1 MAWKRS
7 VEYIL
12 KPKKRKGI
20 PEGIWSKCPACSR
33 ILYTEQLLK
42 NLKVCPKC
50 GYHFRLSAQE
60 RLSQLLQE
68 NTFEETDSTLEPVD
82 PLKFEDKQKYSDRV
96 KEAQEKTG
104 LKEAVITGEGKIG
117 DHNIAVGFFN
127 FSFLG
132 GSMASVVGEKV
143 CRLIE
148 RGAEK
153 ELPLVIVS
161 ASGGAR
167 MQEGIL
173 SLMQMVKTSAALNL
187 YNKKKLP
194 YVSILTDP
202 TTGGVSASFAFLA
215 DIIIA
220 EPGALIGFAGPRVIE
235 QTVRQKLPDKFQKAE
250 FLLEHGM
257 IDMVVHRKNLKQV
270 LLKIFKLFYVKPLDA
285 LATNDTKRKTPPS
298 APPKPE
304 QLGNTNKDKISN
316 EN

>member
-1 MAWKRS
+1 MAWKKRVGS
-7 VEYIL
+7 IL
-12 KPKKRKGI
+12 KANKRKDI
-20 PEGIWSKCPACSR
+20 PGGIWTKCISCSR
-33 ILYTEQLLK
+33 ILYNEQLIK

-50 GYHFRLSAQE
+50 GYHFRLPARE
-60 RLSQLLQE
+60 RLSYLLDE
-68 NTFEETDSTLEPVD
+68 GTFDEMDADLLPTD
-82 PLKFEDKQKYSDRV
+82 PLNFKDSQKYPDRV
-96 KEAQEKTG
+96 RKAQEKTG
-104 LKEAVITGEGKIG
+104 LNEAIITGEGSI
-117 DHNIAVGFFN
+117 DLYRLAVGFLD

-143 CRLIE
+143 SRLIE
-148 RGAEK
+148 HAAEK

-173 SLMQMVKTSAALNL
+173 SLMQMAKTSAAIGL

-194 YVSILTDP
+194 YISILTDP

-235 QTVRQKLPDKFQKAE
+235 QTVKQKLPEGFQRAE

-257 IDMVVHRKNLKQV
+257 IDMVVSRKNIKQT
-270 LLKIFKLFYVKPLDA
+270 LLKILKFFPLH
-285 LATNDTKRKTPPS
+285 N
-298 APPKPE
+298 
-304 QLGNTNKDKISN
+304 
-316 EN
+316 

>member
-20 PEGIWSKCPACSR
+20 PEGLWTKCLSCSR

-50 GYHFRLSAQE
+50 DYHFRLSSKE
-60 RLSQLLQE
+60 RLAQLLEE
-68 NTFEETDSTLEPVD
+68 NSFEEIDANLESVD
-82 PLKFEDKQKYSDRV
+82 PLKFEDSQTYPERI

-104 LKEAVITGEGKIG
+104 LREAVITGEGKIG
-117 DHNIAVGFFN
+117 AYKTAVGFFD
-127 FSFLG
+127 FPFLG
-132 GSMASVVGEKV
+132 GSMASVVGEKI

-148 RGAEK
+148 RAGEK
-153 ELPLVIVS
+153 GLPLVIVS

-173 SLMQMVKTSAALNL
+173 SLMQMAKTSAALSR
-187 YNKKKLP
+187 YSKKALP
-194 YVSILTDP
+194 YISILTDP

-235 QTVRQKLPDKFQKAE
+235 QTVKQKLPDKFQKAE

-257 IDMVVHRKNLKQV
+257 VDMVVHRKNLKTS
-270 LLKIFKLFYVKPLDA
+270 LLKIFKLFHIKPAISIIADEVKSGDSSPVL
-285 LATNDTKRKTPPS
+285 
-298 APPKPE
+298 E
-304 QLGNTNKDKISN
+304 QAVNVNKSENTNGK
-316 EN
+316 

>member
-20 PEGIWSKCPACSR
+20 PEGLWSKCLSCSR
-33 ILYTEQLLK
+33 ILYTEQLIK

-50 GYHFRLSAQE
+50 GYHFRLSAKE
-60 RLSQLLQE
+60 RLAQLLE
-68 NTFEETDSTLEPVD
+68 KDSFEEMDANLESVD
-82 PLKFEDKQKYSDRV
+82 PLKFEDSQKYPDRIR
-96 KEAQEKTG
+96 EAQEKTG

-117 DHNIAVGFFN
+117 EYKAAVGFFD
-127 FSFLG
+127 FPFLG
-132 GSMASVVGEKV
+132 GSMASVVGEKI

-148 RGAEK
+148 RAGEK

-173 SLMQMVKTSAALNL
+173 SLMQMAKTSAALSL
-187 YNKKKLP
+187 YSKKALP
-194 YVSILTDP
+194 YISILTDP

-257 IDMVVHRKNLKQV
+257 VDMVVHRKNLKTI
-270 LLKIFKLFYVKPLDA
+270 LLKIFKLFHIKP
-285 LATNDTKRKTPPS
+285 ATFAVADEAERKTSSPAS
-298 APPKPE
+298 E
-304 QLGNTNKDKISN
+304 RTVNINKG
-316 EN
+316 EPR

>member
-7 VEYIL
+7 VGYIL
-12 KPKKRKGI
+12 KAKQRKDI
-20 PEGIWSKCPACSR
+20 PEGLWTKCPSCSR
-33 ILYTEQLLK
+33 ILYNEQLIK

-50 GYHFRLSAQE
+50 DYHFRLSAKE
-60 RLSQLLQE
+60 RLIQLVE
-68 NTFEETDSTLEPVD
+68 DNTFEEIDANLVSID
-82 PLKFEDKQKYSDRV
+82 PLKFKDSQNYPDRV

-104 LKEAVITGEGKIG
+104 LNEAIITGEGDIG
-117 DHNIAVGFFN
+117 TYRVAIGLFDFP
-127 FSFLG
+127 FLG

-148 RGAEK
+148 RASNK
-153 ELPLVIVS
+153 EMPLVIVS

-173 SLMQMVKTSAALNL
+173 SLMQMVKTSSAINL
-187 YNKKKLP
+187 YSNKALP
-194 YVSILTDP
+194 FISILSDP

-235 QTVRQKLPDKFQKAE
+235 QTVRQKLPDKFQRAE

-257 IDMVVHRKNLKQV
+257 LDMVVHRKNMKPT
-270 LLKIFKLFYVKPLDA
+270 LLKIFKLFYIKS
-285 LATNDTKRKTPPS
+285 TQNPP
-298 APPKPE
+298 
-304 QLGNTNKDKISN
+304 NNN
-316 EN
+316 ENANKN

>member
-7 VEYIL
+7 VGDIL

-20 PEGIWSKCPACSR
+20 PEGLWAKCPSCSR
-33 ILYTEQLLK
+33 IIYNEQLIK

-50 GYHFRLSAQE
+50 DYHFRLSAKE
-60 RLSQLLQE
+60 RLAYLLEE
-68 NTFEETDSTLEPVD
+68 NTFEEVDANLEPVD
-82 PLKFEDKQKYSDRV
+82 SLKFEDSQKYPDRI

-104 LKEAVITGEGKIG
+104 LREAIVTGEGRIG
-117 DHNIAVGFFN
+117 AYKVAVGFFD
-127 FSFLG
+127 FPFLG

-148 RGAEK
+148 KAGEK

-173 SLMQMVKTSAALNL
+173 SLMQMAKTSAACSV
-187 YNKKKLP
+187 YSKRGLP
-194 YVSILTDP
+194 YISILTDP

-235 QTVRQKLPDKFQKAE
+235 QTVRQKLPDRFQKAE

-257 IDMVVHRKNLKQV
+257 LDMVVHRKNLKPT
-270 LLKIFKLFYVKPLDA
+270 LLKLFKLFNIKSIKEIP
-285 LATNDTKRKTPPS
+285 
-298 APPKPE
+298 
-304 QLGNTNKDKISN
+304 GNETSSK
-316 EN
+316 

>member
-7 VEYIL
+7 VGYIL
-12 KPKKRKGI
+12 KAKKRKDI
-20 PEGIWSKCPACSR
+20 PGGLWTKCPSCSR
-33 ILYTEQLLK
+33 ILYNEQLVR

-60 RLSQLLQE
+60 RLSQLLEE
-68 NTFEETDSTLEPVD
+68 NTFEEVDANLVTVD
-82 PLKFEDKQKYSDRV
+82 PLKFEDKKKYPERI

-104 LKEAVITGEGKIG
+104 LQEAVITGEGNIESYKVAIG
-117 DHNIAVGFFN
+117 LLD

-132 GSMASVVGEKV
+132 GSMASVVGEKI

-148 RGAEK
+148 KATE
-153 ELPLVIVS
+153 EEMPLLMVS

-173 SLMQMVKTSAALNL
+173 SLMQMAKTSSALSA
-187 YNKKKLP
+187 YSKKTLP

-220 EPGALIGFAGPRVIE
+220 EQGALIGFAGPRVIE
-235 QTVRQKLPDKFQKAE
+235 QTVKQKLPEGFQKAE

-257 IDMVVHRKNLKQV
+257 VDMVVHRKNMKST
-270 LLKIFKLFYVKPLDA
+270 LLKIFKLFPMKP
-285 LATNDTKRKTPPS
+285 
-298 APPKPE
+298 
-304 QLGNTNKDKISN
+304 
-316 EN
+316 

>member
-1 MAWKRS
+1 MAWKKS
-7 VEYIL
+7 VGYIL
-12 KPKKRKGI
+12 RAKKRKDI
-20 PEGIWSKCPACSR
+20 PEGLWTKCPSCSR
-33 ILYTEQLLK
+33 IIYNEQLIR

-50 GYHFRLSAQE
+50 DYHFRLPAKE
-60 RLSQLLQE
+60 RLSCLLDE
-68 NTFEETDSTLEPVD
+68 NTFEEMDSNLISVD
-82 PLKFEDKQKYSDRV
+82 PLKFEDSRKYPERI

-104 LKEAVITGEGKIG
+104 LNEAIITGMGDIG
-117 DHNIAVGFFN
+117 SYKVAIGLFD

-148 RGAEK
+148 KAAEK
-153 ELPLVIVS
+153 EIPIIIVS

-167 MQEGIL
+167 MQEGIF
-173 SLMQMVKTSAALNL
+173 SLMQMVKTSSAFNI
-187 YNKKKLP
+187 YSKKALP

-235 QTVRQKLPDKFQKAE
+235 QTVRQKLPDRFQRAE

-257 IDMVVHRKNLKQV
+257 VDMIVHRKNIKPTLS
-270 LLKIFKLFYVKPLDA
+270 KIFKLFSIKSEHE
-285 LATNDTKRKTPPS
+285 TP
-298 APPKPE
+298 
-304 QLGNTNKDKISN
+304 NKS
-316 EN
+316 

>member
-1 MAWKRS
+1 MAWKRH

-12 KPKKRKGI
+12 KAKKRKDI
-20 PEGIWSKCPACSR
+20 PRGLWTKCPSCSR
-33 ILYTEQLLK
+33 IIYNEQLIK

-50 GYHFRLSAQE
+50 DYHFRLSAKE
-60 RLSQLLQE
+60 RLSQLLEE
-68 NTFEETDSTLEPVD
+68 NTFEEMDANLVSVD
-82 PLKFEDKQKYSDRV
+82 PLKFKDSQNYPDRI

-104 LKEAVITGEGKIG
+104 LKEAVITGEGIIG
-117 DHNIAVGFFN
+117 SHKVAVGLFD

-148 RGAEK
+148 KAAEK

-161 ASGGAR
+161 TSGGAR

-173 SLMQMVKTSAALNL
+173 SLMQMAKTSSALNI
-187 YNKKKLP
+187 YSKKALP
-194 YVSILTDP
+194 YISILTDP

-220 EPGALIGFAGPRVIE
+220 EQGALIGFAGPRVIE
-235 QTVRQKLPDKFQKAE
+235 QTVRQKLPDGFQKAE

-257 IDMVVHRKNLKQV
+257 VDMVVHRKNIKPT
-270 LLKIFKLFYVKPLDA
+270 LLKIFKLFSIKPA
-285 LATNDTKRKTPPS
+285 H
-298 APPKPE
+298 E
-304 QLGNTNKDKISN
+304 IQNKG
-316 EN
+316 